1 MNLFGTDA
9 PTRERVADVR
19 LAGPALGVWAAA
31 ALLGGGSAR
40 AALCAAGALLACA
53 LLALVPAVRRAGW
66 AAAVAAAALCSAT
79 SALAC
84 GGRLA
89 AVESSPVAAL
99 ARTGGELTAEVEVA
113 EVPRPRKG
121 PSFGGGP
128 GFTVPART
136 VWAAPGEGAGR
147 AAIRVPVVLLVS
159 GEEWRAVLPSE
170 RVRVSG
176 PVLPAG
182 PGTVHGLL
190 PVRGPP
196 ASTAP
201 PVPAQAWAGGFRDRL
216 RAASAGL
223 PAPADALL
231 PAFVAGDASA
241 VPEETA
247 EDFRAAGMTHLMVVS
262 GSHLALLTGAVLAAG
277 RWLRCPP
284 WPTALAGAGLIGAMV
299 LVAGPG
305 PSVLRAALMGLIA
318 LLATALGRDRTGL
331 AALSAAVMVLV
342 LFDPALAVSYGFA
355 LSVLASGGIMV
366 LAPGWSRLLAA
377 RMPAA
382 AADALAVAAASHLA
396 CLPVLVLLRPEV
408 GWVAVPAN
416 AVAAPLVPVAMV
428 GGFGTAAAA
437 LLWPAGAAAAAWV
450 PGTAVLLIARIAD
463 AASGVPFAAV
473 PWRGDAVGAAGLAAL
488 VSVLLVV
495 RGRARAA
502 LLAVVLSAAATTCA
516 VPAWPPRGWAAVL
529 CDVGQGDA
537 AVLSVAPGRAA
548 VVDTG
553 QDPGP
558 VDRCLSDL
566 GVDGIPLLVLSHGD
580 ADHVGGTPGALSGR
594 PVGGALVPDGF
605 DAPAASAALAA
616 SGVRPRTAAS
626 GDAWTLGPWTLR
638 ALWPRPSPG
647 AADPEDGNARSIV
660 LHARWEPP
668 GGGAAAPLTLLLTG
682 DVEESAQRA
691 LMSEPLVRGVDVL
704 KTPHHG
710 AGAQD
715 RGFLRATRARAAV
728 TSVGAD
734 NRYGHPAPETV
745 RALESLTPAHYR
757 TDLHGDIAVLPG
769 PGGPRIAARGPLGG

>member
-1 MNLFGTDA
+1 MSLLGTDA

-19 LAGPALGVWAAA
+19 LVGPALGVWATAV
-31 ALLGGGSAR
+31 LLATGSAR
-40 AALCAAGALLACA
+40 TALGTAGVLLACA

-66 AAAVAAAALCSAT
+66 AAAVTAAALCSAT

-84 GGRLA
+84 AGRLA
-89 AVESSPVAAL
+89 AVESSPIAAL

-121 PSFGGGP
+121 PSFDGAP
-128 GFTVPART
+128 GFTVPAHT
-136 VWAAPGEGAGR
+136 VWAVPGAGAGR
-147 AAIRVPVVLLVS
+147 VAIRVPVVLLAS

-196 ASTAP
+196 VSTAP
-201 PVPAQAWAGGFRDRL
+201 PVPAQAWADRVRGRL
-216 RAASAGL
+216 REASAGL

-241 VPEETA
+241 VPEEVA

-262 GSHLALLTGAVLAAG
+262 GSHLALLTGAVLVAG

-284 WPTALAGAGLIGAMV
+284 WSTALAGAGLIGAMV

-331 AALSAAVMVLV
+331 AALSVAVLVLV

-366 LAPGWSRLLAA
+366 LAPGWSRRLAA

-382 AADALAVAAASHLA
+382 AADVLAVAAASHLA
-396 CLPVLVLLRPEV
+396 CLPVLVLLQPEV
-408 GWVAVPAN
+408 GWVSVPAN
-416 AVAAPLVPVAMV
+416 AAAAPLVPVAMV

-450 PGTAVLLIARIAD
+450 PGLAVLVIARIAD
-463 AASGVPFAAV
+463 AASGVPFASV
-473 PWRGDAVGAAGLAAL
+473 PWRGDALGAVGIAAL
-488 VSVLLVV
+488 IAAVLVL
-495 RGRARAA
+495 RGRARTV
-502 LLAVVLSAAATTCA
+502 LLAVALSTAATTCA

-558 VDRCLSDL
+558 VDRCLADL
-566 GVDGIPLLVLSHGD
+566 GVHEIPLLVLSHGD
-580 ADHVGGTPGALSGR
+580 ADHVGGTP
-594 PVGGALVPDGF
+594 
-605 DAPAASAALAA
+605 
-616 SGVRPRTAAS
+616 
-626 GDAWTLGPWTLR
+626 
-638 ALWPRPSPG
+638 
-647 AADPEDGNARSIV
+647 
-660 LHARWEPP
+660 
-668 GGGAAAPLTLLLTG
+668 
-682 DVEESAQRA
+682 
-691 LMSEPLVRGVDVL
+691 
-704 KTPHHG
+704 
-710 AGAQD
+710 
-715 RGFLRATRARAAV
+715 
-728 TSVGAD
+728 
-734 NRYGHPAPETV
+734 
-745 RALESLTPAHYR
+745 
-757 TDLHGDIAVLPG
+757 
-769 PGGPRIAARGPLGG
+769 